1 MSEEDRLVY
10 EEMLSLII
18 SNKIKVENGPSA
30 HRWSAAALT
39 LFQYTGYQF
48 GTALPFSLYLRH
60 GFRSDSEN
68 VYGNRVKALWV
79 GLIGT

>member
-1 MSEEDRLVY
+1 M
-10 EEMLSLII
+10 
-18 SNKIKVENGPSA
+18 N
-30 HRWSAAALT
+30 LT

-68 VYGNRVKALWV
+68 VYGNRVNQINEISMINEITQIYEFTQINEFTQV
-79 GLIGT
+79 HH

>member
-1 MSEEDRLVY
+1 MANILESDDFDQNFAKTLGGY
-10 EEMLSLII
+10 L
-18 SNKIKVENGPSA
+18 G
-30 HRWSAAALT
+30 HLT

-68 VYGNRVKALWV
+68 VYGNRVKASLK
-79 GLIGT
+79 